1 MRQGAGSGI
10 VLVAVVGAL
19 ASGNTI
25 VRAEE
30 AAPAMTQ
37 RQSVAVQ
44 ETGTTL
50 QATFSGLTLISSDVA
65 ADGSE
70 VTLKF
75 KEAVADQIAKELQA
89 RAPNWIAYASS
100 GFDTLLVHTK
110 GPATFDVAPSPR
122 GVTLSVVAT
131 PKTAEGGDRIKSVE
145 IRRLTALGETPEARR
160 QLDELR
166 RQNPNDT
173 DLLRG
178 EADIDIADHDNR
190 AAAAKLR
197 KLLRDKPSDE
207 GLTDSLADAEAEI
220 SPRVS
225 GGVDYHE
232 IENGD
237 RQWRMHAEAQV
248 PIDPMFDLRGRIE
261 AVNLDDDAV
270 QLPDGTIAAYD
281 GEKLRGQVSLVHDFG
296 TRWEGVA
303 TLFVAEDR
311 VGAGGSLTNEDA
323 FSSTTLR
330 AMMSAP
336 SWDYSELIVADGTV
350 DSIAISHR
358 HSFDQ
363 RWFLAVDLGLKRY
376 ALDGEDD
383 AATST
388 TIEAG
393 LRWAPFELGETKLTV
408 GYAFD
413 AEYVDHVALR
423 DNGIITYALL
433 PIADRVV
440 HSGDIRVDAPLGSNF
455 FAGGYA
461 GYAKDVN
468 GDGGLIAGAT
478 LGYEPEPDIR
488 IALDANYSDIPDR
501 AGDSGAY
508 THAEL
513 SVTKRFANDE
523 GSSGD

>member
-10 VLVAVVGAL
+10 VVVAVVGAL

-30 AAPAMTQ
+30 AAPAMA
-37 RQSVAVQ
+37 RQSVSVQ
-44 ETGTTL
+44 EAGNTL
-50 QATFSGLTLISSDVA
+50 QATFQGLTLISSDVA

-75 KEAVADQIAKELQA
+75 KEPVADQIAKELQS
-89 RAPNWIAYASS
+89 RAPNWVAYASS

-110 GPATFDVAPSPR
+110 GAATFDVAPSGR
-122 GVTLSVVAT
+122 GLTLTVIAT
-131 PKTAEGGDRIKSVE
+131 PTKTGDADRIKSVE
-145 IRRLTALGETPEARR
+145 IRRLTALGDTPEARR

-166 RQNPNDT
+166 RQSPNDT
-173 DLLRG
+173 DLLRS
-178 EADIDIADHDNR
+178 EADIDLADHDNR
-190 AAAAKLR
+190 AAAAKMR
-197 KLLRDKPSDE
+197 RLLRDKPSDE
-207 GLTDSLADAEAEI
+207 GLTDSLAEAEVEL

-225 GGVDYHE
+225 GGIDYHE

-237 RQWRMHAEAQV
+237 RQWRAHAEAQM
-248 PIDPMFDLRGRIE
+248 PIDPMYDLRGRIE

-270 QLPDGTIAAYD
+270 QFADGTIAAFD
-281 GEKLRGQVSLVHDFG
+281 GEKLRGQISLVHDFG

-303 TLFVAEDR
+303 TLYAGEDTIGG
-311 VGAGGSLTNEDA
+311 GASLTNEDA
-323 FSSTTLR
+323 FSSTTIR
-330 AMMSAP
+330 AVFSAP

-350 DSIAISHR
+350 DSVSLSHR
-358 HSFDQ
+358 HSFEQ
-363 RWFLAVDLGLKRY
+363 RWFLSVDLGLKRY

-393 LRWAPFELGETKLTV
+393 LRWAPFEMDGQTKLTV
-408 GYAFD
+408 GYGFD
-413 AEYVDHVALR
+413 AEYVDHVAIR

-433 PIADRVV
+433 PISDRIV
-440 HSGDIRVDAPLGSNF
+440 HTGDVRVDAALGSNF

-468 GDGGLIAGAT
+468 GDGGLIAGVT

-508 THAEL
+508 THAGL

-523 GSSGD
+523 GSKSD